1 MAEIRR
7 RSAALTCRFASSE
20 RNAEGQF
27 EIGAERLAR
36 RFGLSI
42 DDLHGMT
49 ARGQVRSSVERGDGE
64 DAGRWRLSFRIGN
77 RRWRLT
83 VREDGMIEDDEFSI
97 VSSGGCSL

>member
-1 MAEIRR
+1 M
-7 RSAALTCRFASSE
+7 SAQETGTFIE

-36 RFGLSI
+36 RFGLGV
-42 DDLHGMT
+42 DDLRAMT

-83 VREDGMIEDDEFSI
+83 VREDGRVEDDEFTI
-97 VSSGGCSL
+97 VTSGGRSL

>member
-1 MAEIRR
+1 MTAEETG
-7 RSAALTCRFASSE
+7 AFVA

-36 RFGLSI
+36 RFGLSV
-42 DDLHGMT
+42 DDLHAKT
-49 ARGQVRSSVERGDGE
+49 ARGLVRSSVERGDGE

-83 VREDGMIEDDEFSI
+83 VREDGRVEDDEFSI
-97 VSSGGCSL
+97 VSSGGRSL